1 MRTISIISAASLLL
15 AGVPAAAQQGWTS
28 LRELLLEQATTTMA
42 GKGFLP
48 EGDLY
53 EGSLDDD
60 GTERIDLTL
69 DRGVEIVLL
78 GFCDYDCKDLD
89 LTLYDEAGNEVTTD
103 VLTDDAPLL
112 QLTPTS
118 KGNDRLVVTMAIC
131 NDEPCRY
138 GVQAFE

>member
-1 MRTISIISAASLLL
+1 MRDSTTGTRGDPVNTARRTALL
-15 AGVPAAAQQGWTS
+15 AVVV
-28 LRELLLEQATTTMA
+28 LTTA
-42 GKGFLP
+42 C
-48 EGDLY
+48 
-53 EGSLDDD
+53 
-60 GTERIDLTL
+60 

-89 LTLYDEAGNEVTTD
+89 LTLYDDAGNEVTTD

-118 KGNDRLVVTMAIC
+118 KGNYRLVVTMAIC